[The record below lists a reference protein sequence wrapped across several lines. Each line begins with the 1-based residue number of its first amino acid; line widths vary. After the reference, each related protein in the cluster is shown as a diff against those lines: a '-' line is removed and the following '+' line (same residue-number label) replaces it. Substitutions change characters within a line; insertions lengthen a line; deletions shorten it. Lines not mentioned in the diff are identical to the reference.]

1 MEDGKEL
8 VVNTGQ
14 LPADIK
20 EFCDSA
26 TNWNATDWTWTVS
39 T

>member
-1 MEDGKEL
+1 MEEGKEL

-14 LPADIK
+14 LPADMK
-20 EFCDSA
+20 EFYDSI
-26 TNWNATDWTWTVS
+26 TNMNATDCDWTVW

>member
-14 LPADIK
+14 LPADMK
-20 EFCDSA
+20 EFYDSI
-26 TNWNATDWTWTVS
+26 TNVNATDCDWTVCI
-39 T
+39 

>member
-14 LPADIK
+14 LPADMK
-20 EFCDSA
+20 EFYDSI
-26 TNWNATDWTWTVS
+26 TNMNTTDLTWTVC